1 MINHLSDSLRGGI
14 RQNVPSAVG
23 GKYLSAMD
31 SGSLKLNG
39 KSAIVKYNDDLPR
52 ERDSSLG

>member
-23 GKYLSAMD
+23 GKCLSAMD
-31 SGSLKLNG
+31 LGSFKLNG
-39 KSAIVKYNDDLPR
+39 KSVLVKYDDDLPR
-52 ERDSSLG
+52 ESGIAI